1 MLKGPGWE
9 SDAVELVG
17 RLVCKRPSLPP
28 SLSEHVSRAGRA
40 GRAADCS
47 SPQCCLTGRSGRHD
61 AN

>member
-40 GRAADCS
+40 GRAGTAADC
-47 SPQCCLTGRSGRHD
+47 
-61 AN
+61 